1 MSVAFNGIENLVVTF
16 QAGTVAVGN
25 PAAMSANNTVRNA
38 ISGTAPVGIVR
49 NKRNDHAAVQV
60 KGYAETKYSGST
72 APSLGWNGG
81 RRLRRPAGRLHRRDR
96 PGLPGGQ
103 PEHHQQNH
111 GPVPVRQAE
120 RKCETWH
127 ISLKP

>member
-16 QAGTVAVGN
+16 QAGTVAVGS

-60 KGYAETKYSGST
+60 KGYAEMKYSGST
-72 APSLGWNGG
+72 APSLGWNSLVADGSGG
-81 RRLRRPAGRLHRRDR
+81 LRVASTGETGRACLVVSLNTTNKTM
-96 PGLPGGQ
+96 GLF
-103 PEHHQQNH
+103 
-111 GPVPVRQAE
+111 
-120 RKCETWH
+120 
-127 ISLKP
+127 L